1 MAENDTNNETV
12 EVSREV
18 FDDTVRI
25 LKDVE
30 RILSG
35 ATSYSR
41 ADTVRRYRE
50 KLEDEDAPD

>member
-1 MAENDTNNETV
+1 MTQNDTNDETV

-18 FDDTVRI
+18 FDDTVGI

-35 ATSYSR
+35 ATSYNK
-41 ADTVRRYRE
+41 ADTVKRYRR
-50 KLEDEDAPD
+50 KLEDEDTPD